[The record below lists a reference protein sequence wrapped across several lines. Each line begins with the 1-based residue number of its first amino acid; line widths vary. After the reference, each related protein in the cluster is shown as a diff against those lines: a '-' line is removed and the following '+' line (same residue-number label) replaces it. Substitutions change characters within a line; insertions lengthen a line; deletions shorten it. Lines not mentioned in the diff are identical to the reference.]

1 LLLLQT
7 WPGHRD
13 LIKINFWMRQTKQ
26 KVKTLK
32 LVKVNS
38 VSKEKKIRTRRVY
51 EPSTSHAKGVDSR
64 RLRYQ
69 SSYRLSYEPRSACH
83 TLKYFYRFLH
93 IQFQNLN
100 FTTAEG
106 TRTIVHGSDLR

>member
-1 LLLLQT
+1 MLLLQT

-13 LIKINFWMRQTKQ
+13 LIKINFWIRQTKQ

-32 LVKVNS
+32 LVQVNS
-38 VSKEKKIRTRRVY
+38 VSKEKKIRTRRVF
-51 EPSTSHAKGVDSR
+51 EPSTSHETGVGSR

-69 SSYRLSYEPRSACH
+69 SSYRLSYEPRPVCH
-83 TLKYFYRFLH
+83 TLKYLYRFL
-93 IQFQNLN
+93 QFQNLN

-106 TRTIVHGSDLR
+106 AGAIVHGSDLR